1 MHDSTIY
8 DQTMHNSCINY
19 AIMLTLYRDNSW
31 YQGKKK
37 YDRDMQRPGFPGAEN
52 F

>member
-1 MHDSTIY
+1 MHDPTMHDSW
-8 DQTMHNSCINY
+8 INH
-19 AIMLTLYRDNSW
+19 ANMVTLYYRDNSW

-37 YDRDMQRPGFPGAEN
+37 YNSDMQRPGFLGVEN